1 MWVWP
6 MISLDD
12 LADLVEAGQEL
23 NVKVESLM
31 EAQKL
36 QVGEKGGRIAQS

>member
-1 MWVWP
+1 

-23 NVKVESLM
+23 NVKVERLM

-36 QVGEKGGRIAQS
+36 QVG